1 MILKVFELTLS
12 WLWGKVS
19 TYGGRRRLMPYD
31 SKSAAIKLSQFRVTC
46 LIFPSTLRNDVARH
60 VSMTP
65 KKCQRCI
72 VIMGRRRHP
81 AVGVPRGVRHFFGAP
96 AKQGRLYAAPAK
108 LCRSHPSH
116 DFIIW
121 YCWEIFPSMCFILF
135 VIGRCLV
142 PDVQCC
148 SIENHQSP
156 IYVVNCHF
164 SRWPDR
170 C

>member
-1 MILKVFELTLS
+1 MDVIYIIFYKLNFLS
-12 WLWGKVS
+12 NYLWLVLAFQNCS
-19 TYGGRRRLMPYD
+19 APASPRLGWRSPWPD

-72 VIMGRRRHP
+72 VIMGRRRRP
-81 AVGVPRGVRHFFGAP
+81 AVGVPRGIRHFFGAP

-116 DFIIW
+116 DFII
-121 YCWEIFPSMCFILF
+121 
-135 VIGRCLV
+135 
-142 PDVQCC
+142 
-148 SIENHQSP
+148 
-156 IYVVNCHF
+156 
-164 SRWPDR
+164 
-170 C
+170 